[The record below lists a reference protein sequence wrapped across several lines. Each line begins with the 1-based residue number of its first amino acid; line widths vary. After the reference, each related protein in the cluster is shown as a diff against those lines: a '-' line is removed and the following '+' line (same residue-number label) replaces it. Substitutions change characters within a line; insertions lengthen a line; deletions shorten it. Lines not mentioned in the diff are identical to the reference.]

1 MSCFFFN
8 LFKKPK
14 RKLHFVFLKA
24 RWEKLVKLA
33 DEMRLKVPFDESDIV
48 PWSWMEKIIGKKGT
62 KLLNKINPLVVKHP
76 MLKAKP
82 KYFMADFREDRIPMF
97 LNHQNKEKFFE
108 DADRA
113 YIAQKICSSTPF
125 GDPEKG
131 DYGLEK
137 LIHDGVYLAG
147 YLPHDGPVLP
157 EASGGP
163 VLPEALGEPVLP
175 EALGEPVLPE
185 ASGEPVLPEAS
196 GEPVVPE
203 ASGEPVVPKAS
214 GEPVVPEASG
224 EPVIPEASGEPVVP
238 EAYGKPVVPEASG
251 EPVVPEASSKTA
263 LSEASGEPVLSEA
276 SEEVYTN
283 DRQRLKRDWARFGR
297 IFKFQPYEAIKDYF
311 GSEIAFYFAWLGF
324 YTAWLVPLA
333 IVGLAVF
340 FYGMGSAGSHI
351 PVQDVCDDKNHGV
364 WYMCPLCDK
373 HCNYWDLAS
382 TTCVYAYVTHFFD
395 NDGTVFL
402 ALMASIWGTLF
413 LEFWKRRQASL
424 AHEWHTDDLETGG
437 ETLRPEYS
445 TTAEHYPQE
454 KNQVTGKSEPHIPKV
469 RLYACYLGSI
479 ITTLFMVTLVLGT
492 VFGVL
497 VYRAAVFVSLSGGSS
512 SRMVTSVSASCL
524 NLVAI
529 NLLKLV
535 YSRVAVWLTDWE
547 NPPTRSEYEDSFTWK
562 MYSFHFVNTYASI
575 FYIAFFKQSVHVI
588 GTPGR
593 YKRIAGLFRLDSC
606 SEQGCFLEL
615 CVQLLVIMVGQQL
628 IRIFLEVGMP

>member
-1 MSCFFFN
+1 MCPVFFFN

-14 RKLHFVFLKA
+14 RKLHFVFLQA

-157 EASGGP
+157 EASG
-163 VLPEALGEPVLP
+163 EPVI
-175 EALGEPVLPE
+175 
-185 ASGEPVLPEAS
+185 
-196 GEPVVPE
+196 
-203 ASGEPVVPKAS
+203 
-214 GEPVVPEASG
+214 PEASG

-263 LSEASGEPVLSEA
+263 LSEASGEPVEPVLSEA

-535 YSRVAVWLTDWE
+535 YSKVAVWLTDWE